1 MKTTNNSN
9 NMYTR
14 REASKL
20 IAGTAIVGFLV
31 PSLMS
36 FNQKTMNER
45 KIPSTGEGL
54 PIVGLGTWQSFD
66 IGNDPK
72 QIEQLSEV
80 LINMNE
86 LGGKMIDS
94 SPMYGRSEKVVGE
107 LTTKLKIQKKFFYAT
122 KVWIEGKQQGINQ
135 MNASFQKMKRE
146 TMDLMQIH
154 NLVDWKTHIKTLKDW
169 KENGK
174 IRYIGITH
182 YTNSSH
188 NTLVKLIRSERP
200 DFVQFNYSINERN
213 AESELLKVAKE
224 YGTAVI
230 INRPYAGGSLFRKI
244 RDKALPEWCK
254 EIEIASW
261 GQYFLKFILANE
273 AVNCVIPGTSNP
285 KHLIDNMTAGFGR
298 LPNDAEKKKMLQY
311 LDSL

>member
-1 MKTTNNSN
+1 MKTKNNYN
-9 NMYTR
+9 NMYSR

-20 IAGTAIVGFLV
+20 IAGTAIASFLT

-36 FNQKTMNER
+36 FNQKRMNER
-45 KIPSTGEGL
+45 KIPSTGELL

-66 IGNDPK
+66 IGNDLH
-72 QIEQLSEV
+72 QREQLSEV

-94 SPMYGRSEKVVGE
+94 SPMYGRSETVVGE
-107 LTTKLKIQKKFFYAT
+107 LTTKLNIQNKFFYAT
-122 KVWIEGKQQGINQ
+122 KVWIEGKQQGIYQ
-135 MNASFQKMKRE
+135 MNASFHKMKRE
-146 TMDLMQIH
+146 AMDLMQVH

-169 KENGK
+169 KEKGK
-174 IRYIGITH
+174 IRYVGFTH
-182 YTNSSH
+182 YTNASH

-213 AESELLKVAKE
+213 AEKELLNVAKE
-224 YGTAVI
+224 HGTAVI
-230 INRPYAGGSLFRKI
+230 INRPYAGGALFRKI
-244 RDKALPEWCK
+244 RGKALPEWCK
-254 EIEIASW
+254 EMEITSW

-273 AVNCVIPGTSNP
+273 AINCVIPGTSNP
-285 KHLIDNMTAGFGR
+285 KHLIDNMKAGFGR
-298 LPNDAEKKKMLQY
+298 LPNDAEKKRMLQY